1 MNVIPK
7 RIKHFNREELSCKC
21 CGELNI
27 NEKFL
32 DKLETARMI
41 AGITF
46 KITSGCR
53 CRMNNYRSGGG
64 KNSKHLVTTDPD
76 GTEAVDIA
84 AVNDSERGVIVR
96 SLFLA
101 GILQVGINKKLNFIH
116 CEDDFSPALWLY
128 ETVS

>member
-1 MNVIPK
+1 MNEIPN
-7 RIKHFNREELSCKC
+7 RIKHFTKSELSCHC

-32 DKLETARMI
+32 DKLESARMI
-41 AGITF
+41 AGIPF

-53 CRMNNYRSGGG
+53 CRMNNYYSGGG
-64 KNSKHLVTTDPD
+64 KQSKHLIDIAPD

-84 AVNDSERGVIVR
+84 AKNDSERGIIAR

-101 GILQVGINKKLNFIH
+101 GILQIGQHQIWINTKMKRIGFLESIGAATF
-116 CEDDFSPALWLY
+116 
-128 ETVS
+128 